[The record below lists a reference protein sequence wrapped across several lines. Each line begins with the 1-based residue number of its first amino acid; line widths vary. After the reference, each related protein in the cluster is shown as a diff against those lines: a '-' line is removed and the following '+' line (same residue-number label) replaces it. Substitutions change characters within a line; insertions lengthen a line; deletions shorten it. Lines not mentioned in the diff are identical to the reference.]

1 MVPLV
6 RRTWAPRGQTPCL
19 PQRTNTYRKVS
30 VIAAL
35 VVSPGRERVQLFFRL
50 HPQANIN
57 ARKVLSFL
65 KHLARHLQCPISLIW
80 DRFMPHRA
88 RLVQN
93 YISRAK
99 TWSMVFLPAYAPELN
114 PTEYVWCYMK
124 TNPMANEARYE
135 LDDLSQSARRHGK
148 MLQRRESLLRSFLK
162 HTPLFL
168 RLK

>member
-1 MVPLV
+1 
-6 RRTWAPRGQTPCL
+6 
-19 PQRTNTYRKVS
+19 
-30 VIAAL
+30 
-35 VVSPGRERVQLFFRL
+35 
-50 HPQANIN
+50 
-57 ARKVLSFL
+57 
-65 KHLARHLQCPISLIW
+65 
-80 DRFMPHRA
+80 
-88 RLVQN
+88 
-93 YISRAK
+93 
-99 TWSMVFLPAYAPELN
+99 MVFLPAYAPELN